1 MENKRAPLVAALL
14 AALMAT
20 GGLLVGPSVLAAD
33 ASAVQ
38 VNTGR
43 YSKLVTV
50 DFVKQQAVLPKLDG
64 VLLIDSRPKERKYD
78 LGRRD
83 GGAAWIAQ

>member
-33 ASAVQ
+33 APAVQ
-38 VNTGR
+38 VKTGW

-83 GGAAWIAQ
+83 GAAAWSAQ